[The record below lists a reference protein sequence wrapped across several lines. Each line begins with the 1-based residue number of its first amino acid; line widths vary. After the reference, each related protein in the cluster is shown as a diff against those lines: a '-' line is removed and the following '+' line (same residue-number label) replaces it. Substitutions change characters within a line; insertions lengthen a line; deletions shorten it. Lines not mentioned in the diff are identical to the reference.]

1 MLAQD
6 IVNKI
11 NKIIKK
17 NIIIT
22 DENAII
28 IGSADEKRLTQFHE
42 GAAKVIKE
50 KKKLEIYSN
59 DIKHLTGT
67 KPGINLPIEN
77 NGKIIGMVGITGE
90 PNEVSSYGEI
100 VKTTV
105 EMMLQQEFLL
115 KELHLEQ
122 QTRENFIQDLISG
135 KVGNDFDLFLTRGR
149 IVGYDIL
156 IPRIALVIDISQFKK
171 TARQSQKIFEG
182 KRKGEIYLQKL
193 KNNILIT
200 IQDVF
205 FNMPE
210 EIVSNA
216 GGNKFVVLKTINP
229 KDSKENLKIK
239 IYKIANKIKNTISQK
254 MKYKV
259 TIGIGEYHEGIRG
272 LSKSCREAAKAQE
285 VGSRLENLGEVYHI
299 NDLGVDR
306 ILAGINDELQL
317 EIINKTLY
325 SVKDVKGNIMN
336 EILLKTLKAFF
347 DNDLSTL
354 KTVKNIY
361 IHRNTLY
368 YRLKRIKEITGL
380 NPKKF
385 DEAIQLRLAM
395 KMKIYQAGNNKIPS
409 SQICN

>member
-11 NKIIKK
+11 NKILKK

-59 DIKHLTGT
+59 DVSHLTGT

-122 QTRENFIQDLISG
+122 QSRENFIQDLISG
-135 KVGNDFDLFLTRGR
+135 RVGNDFDLFITRGR

-182 KRKGEIYLQKL
+182 ERKGEIYLQKL

-200 IQDVF
+200 IQGVF

-216 GGNKFVVLKTINP
+216 GGDKFVVLKTINP
-229 KDSKENLKIK
+229 KDSKENLRIK

-272 LSKSCREAAKAQE
+272 LSKSFREAAKAQE
-285 VGSRLENLGEVYHI
+285 VGFRLENPGEIYHI

-306 ILAGINDELQL
+306 ILAGINDELQR

-336 EILLKTLKAFF
+336 EILLKTLKVFF

-361 IHRNTLY
+361 IDRNTLH

>member
-135 KVGNDFDLFLTRGR
+135 RVGNDFDLFLTRGR

-272 LSKSCREAAKAQE
+272 LSKSFREAAKAQE
-285 VGSRLENLGEVYHI
+285 VGFRLEKLREIYHI

-306 ILAGINDELQL
+306 ILAGINDELQR